1 MPLTNEDIIASLV
14 AYYKRTGVDMTALLG
29 DPIFQAMK
37 VHDKIE
43 AIKVYAKD
51 IHDGSSSWLQ
61 PAEKKNIA
69 MTSVFNA
76 WPVIPAVATVAMNN
90 HISGLLP
97 GIKSKALL
105 SLGIGGAVAG
115 LGIGAIKG
123 YMQARD
129 ALDYRNRLRQNLEN
143 VVNNP
148 TTTNAVGVLAQGNVM
163 NHQFSLGRALLQR
176 MPKEFDELHPGDFVT
191 DRYESTAH
199 EMNKYEQAARNLH
212 AAQSAMSNG
221 QN

>member
-29 DPIFQAMK
+29 DPTFQAMK
-37 VHDKIE
+37 IPDKIE

-51 IHDGSSSWLQ
+51 IHDGSSNQLQ

-69 MTSVFNA
+69 TTAVFNA
-76 WPVIPAVATVAMNN
+76 WPIIPAVATLAMNS

-97 GIKSKALL
+97 GIKSKTLL
-105 SLGIGGAVAG
+105 HLGIGGAVAG

-123 YMQARD
+123 YLQARG
-129 ALDYRNRLRQNLEN
+129 ALEYRNRLRQNLGN

-148 TTTNAVGVLAQGNVM
+148 TTTNAVGVLAQGNIT
-163 NHQFSLGRALLQR
+163 NNQFSLGRALSQGIS
-176 MPKEFDELHPGDFVT
+176 KELDELHSGDFVR

-199 EMNKYEQAARNLH
+199 KMNRYEQAARNLR